1 MAEHKILTEH
11 FGREGL
17 ETLGVYRKT
26 GGYDGLHKAI
36 KEMTPEQIVEEVK
49 TSAIRGRGGAG
60 FPTGMKWSFLPK
72 DVFPRYLCCNADESE
87 PGCFKDRYLIDKS
100 PHQLIEGLL
109 IGAYALQVNHAFIY
123 VRGEYHDQ
131 RLLLMRAVEEARVAG
146 LIGKNILGSGWD
158 CEVIVHGGAGAYIC
172 GEETALLDSLEGYRG
187 QPRLKP
193 PFPAIKGLYGK
204 PTVVNNVETLC
215 NLPHIVLRGG
225 DWFKSLGTEKSTGTR
240 LFCCSGHIKKPGTY
254 EMLLGTN
261 IGELLEEECGGMLD
275 GDELKAFQ
283 PGGGSMQVL
292 LPEHLALPLD
302 NAAVAQAGS
311 SLGAGA
317 MVFMN
322 QRTCMVNVSM
332 RLVDFYRHESCGKC
346 APCREGTYFES
357 ELMHRLE
364 RGEATLDELETLRDI
379 TDNMNGKCFC
389 PLGDTATWF
398 VTSAYNA
405 FKEEFESHCGAG
417 SCPVATALRELVT
430 A

>member
-1 MAEHKILTEH
+1 MAQHKILTEH
-11 FGREGL
+11 FDREGL
-17 ETLGVYRKT
+17 ETLAVYQKT
-26 GGYDGLHKAI
+26 GGYEALRKAT
-36 KEMTPEQIVEEVK
+36 KEMTPEQIVDEVK
-49 TSAIRGRGGAG
+49 TSSIRGRGGAG

-109 IGAYALQVNHAFIY
+109 IGAYALQVNHAFVYI
-123 VRGEYHDQ
+123 RGEYHDQ
-131 RLLLMRAVEEARVAG
+131 RLLLMRAVEEARSAG
-146 LIGKNILGSGWD
+146 LIGKNIMGSSWD

-215 NLPHIVLRGG
+215 NLPHIVMRGG
-225 DWFKSLGTEKSTGTR
+225 EWYKGLGTEKSTGTR

-254 EMLLGTN
+254 EMLLGTS
-261 IGELLEEECGGMLD
+261 IGELLEDECGGMLD
-275 GDELKAFQ
+275 GDQLKAFQ

-292 LPEHLALPLD
+292 LPEHLSIALD
-302 NAAVAQAGS
+302 SDAVAQAGS

-322 QRTCMVNVSM
+322 QNTCMVNVSM
-332 RLVDFYRHESCGKC
+332 RLVDFYSHESCGKC

-357 ELMHRLE
+357 DLMHRLE
-364 RGEATLDELETLRDI
+364 RGEATLAELATLRDI

-405 FKEEFESHCGAG
+405 FREEFEAHCGAG
-417 SCPVATALRELVT
+417 TCPVAEAPRELVT
-430 A
+430 V

>member
-1 MAEHKILTEH
+1 
-11 FGREGL
+11 
-17 ETLGVYRKT
+17 
-26 GGYDGLHKAI
+26 
-36 KEMTPEQIVEEVK
+36 
-49 TSAIRGRGGAG
+49 
-60 FPTGMKWSFLPK
+60 
-72 DVFPRYLCCNADESE
+72 
-87 PGCFKDRYLIDKS
+87 
-100 PHQLIEGLL
+100 
-109 IGAYALQVNHAFIY
+109 
-123 VRGEYHDQ
+123 
-131 RLLLMRAVEEARVAG
+131 
-146 LIGKNILGSGWD
+146 
-158 CEVIVHGGAGAYIC
+158 
-172 GEETALLDSLEGYRG
+172 
-187 QPRLKP
+187 
-193 PFPAIKGLYGK
+193 
-204 PTVVNNVETLC
+204 
-215 NLPHIVLRGG
+215 
-225 DWFKSLGTEKSTGTR
+225 
-240 LFCCSGHIKKPGTY
+240 
-254 EMLLGTN
+254 MLLGTN

-302 NAAVAQAGS
+302 NDAVAEAGS

-364 RGEATLDELETLRDI
+364 RGEATLNELETLRDI

-405 FKEEFESHCGAG
+405 FKEEFEAHCGAG
-417 SCPVATALRELVT
+417 SCPVTTAPRESVT